1 MDIIFLL
8 DSVTKPPAP
17 AVKPKWMGSAL
28 KPSNGS
34 AGDLS
39 AFGHVEARVMNIG
52 SRAAVFA
59 LRVDN
64 AGPWQK
70 GLWNTEKVRID
81 PGGRVA
87 VMLNA
92 KERPPGAG
100 EAIALTVQP
109 LWGNADGRQQRIT
122 INEVVL
128 KRLCAGA
135 SGFGLT
141 AFR

>member
-1 MDIIFLL
+1 
-8 DSVTKPPAP
+8 
-17 AVKPKWMGSAL
+17 
-28 KPSNGS
+28 
-34 AGDLS
+34 
-39 AFGHVEARVMNIG
+39 MNIG

-59 LRVDN
+59 LRVAN

-70 GLWNTEKVRID
+70 GPWNTEQVRID
-81 PGGRVA
+81 PGERA
-87 VMLNA
+87 TVMLNA

-100 EAIALTVQP
+100 DFIELTVQP

-122 INEVVL
+122 FNEVLL